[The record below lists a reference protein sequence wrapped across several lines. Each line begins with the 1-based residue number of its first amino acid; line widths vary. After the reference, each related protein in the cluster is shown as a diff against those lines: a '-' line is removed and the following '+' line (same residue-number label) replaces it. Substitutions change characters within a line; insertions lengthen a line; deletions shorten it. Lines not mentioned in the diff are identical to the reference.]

1 MRKRYKSIRGLVAVV
16 LGSVIVVAH
25 GNALA
30 DQGGDQAL
38 HDAERM
44 IAQCLDYA
52 VSQKYP
58 ALSVAVIDPSG
69 ALMAF
74 KREDGASAASADAAL
89 LKARTAMRLNVPT
102 AVLALAIAG
111 DTSTRDAFLIM
122 QLTTLPGGIPIS
134 DEGAQTSGAI
144 GVSGG
149 EADQDAECA
158 RRAIEPKQTKKN

>member
-1 MRKRYKSIRGLVAVV
+1 MRKRYKSIRGIVALVLA
-16 LGSVIVVAH
+16 SVIVVAH
-25 GNALA
+25 GNALV
-30 DQGGDQAL
+30 DQGGDQSL
-38 HDAERM
+38 DNAERM

-69 ALMAF
+69 ALVAF
-74 KREDGASAASADAAL
+74 KREDGASAASAEAAL

-102 AVLALAIAG
+102 AVLAPAIAS
-111 DTSTRDAFLIM
+111 DMSTRDAFLIM

-134 DEGAQTSGAI
+134 DEGAHASGAV

-149 EADQDAECA
+149 EADQDSECA
-158 RRAIEPKQTKKN
+158 RRAVEPEQTKKK